1 MLKINKDYSHYV
13 MFIVL
18 GCYKLIKIFPAWLGA
33 DFCIVYE
40 TEEGA
45 QGPFLLEHLPPWC
58 WICDTH
64 HVNHQCLQEM
74 NDRNA
79 EGMDL
84 VKEVQQPMKSL
95 NTRDC

>member
-1 MLKINKDYSHYV
+1 MLKIDKDYSHYV

-18 GCYKLIKIFPAWLGA
+18 GCSKLIKNFPTWLGA
-33 DFCIVYE
+33 NFCIVYE

-64 HVNHQCLQEM
+64 HVNHQRLQAM
-74 NDRNA
+74 KDRNV
-79 EGMDL
+79 EGMDEF
-84 VKEVQQPMKSL
+84 KEV
-95 NTRDC
+95 